1 VTNALYYGDNL
12 DVLRESIASESVDLI
27 YLDPPFNSNANY
39 NVLFRSP
46 AGAGSRA
53 QIEAFEDTW
62 HWGQEAEG
70 AFDQVMRSGNT
81 DAADLLRAMRSFLG
95 EHDMMAY
102 LVMMAVRLLE
112 LHRVLKPTGSL
123 YLHCDPTA
131 SHYLKLLL
139 DGIFGATNFRNDIT
153 WKRAHTVKGNF
164 GQGARSF
171 DRNTDSL
178 LFYTKSNASTFHQ
191 IFAAY
196 SEGYKAKHYRLVE
209 EGTGRKYRLIS
220 MEGPGGAAKGNPRY
234 EVMGVT
240 RYWRYSEKSMAAL
253 IASGLVVQSSAG
265 AVPQKKLYLDVGK
278 GVPVQSLWDD
288 IAELNSQA
296 QERLGYPTQ
305 KPVALLERV
314 IEASSNRGDVILDP
328 FCGCGTTIHAAQKLG
343 RRWLGID
350 VTHLAISLIERRLRD
365 AFPDISFEVHG
376 TPQDIDGARDL
387 ARRDKY
393 QFQWWAVSL
402 IDAQP
407 YGGKKKGADGG
418 IDDLIYF
425 RSDAKTTERAI
436 VSVKGGGVSVPM
448 VRDLKGVLDRGKAP
462 IGVFLTLE
470 QPTRPMEKE
479 AASAGFYTLGDRQ
492 YPKLQ
497 IITIEQALNGMKPAI
512 PLVDT
517 GAAFKRAVR
526 EASAKQGSLI

>member
-1 VTNALYYGDNL
+1 MSNALYYGDNL
-12 DVLRESIASESVDLI
+12 DVLRESIPSGSVDLI

-46 AGAGSRA
+46 GGAGSQA

-62 HWGQEAEG
+62 HWGQEAES

-178 LFYTKSNASTFHQ
+178 LFYTRSNASSFHQ
-191 IFAAY
+191 VFAAY
-196 SEGYKAKHYRLVE
+196 SENYKTKHYRLVE

-234 EVMGVT
+234 EVMGGNALLALFGKEYGGADRERSGSSVL
-240 RYWRYSEKSMAAL
+240 RKRGSSEKTL
-253 IASGLVVQSSAG
+253 
-265 AVPQKKLYLDVGK
+265 P
-278 GVPVQSLWDD
+278 
-288 IAELNSQA
+288 
-296 QERLGYPTQ
+296 R
-305 KPVALLERV
+305 
-314 IEASSNRGDVILDP
+314 
-328 FCGCGTTIHAAQKLG
+328 CG
-343 RRWLGID
+343 
-350 VTHLAISLIERRLRD
+350 
-365 AFPDISFEVHG
+365 
-376 TPQDIDGARDL
+376 
-387 ARRDKY
+387 
-393 QFQWWAVSL
+393 
-402 IDAQP
+402 
-407 YGGKKKGADGG
+407 
-418 IDDLIYF
+418 
-425 RSDAKTTERAI
+425 
-436 VSVKGGGVSVPM
+436 
-448 VRDLKGVLDRGKAP
+448 
-462 IGVFLTLE
+462 
-470 QPTRPMEKE
+470 
-479 AASAGFYTLGDRQ
+479 
-492 YPKLQ
+492 
-497 IITIEQALNGMKPAI
+497 
-512 PLVDT
+512 
-517 GAAFKRAVR
+517 
-526 EASAKQGSLI
+526 